1 MPPPLLSLRDAAIGF
16 GGPPLFEG
24 LTLHIAKGDIACL
37 VGRNGCGKSTLMKL
51 IAGEL
56 ELDAGERYAEP
67 GLTIAHLAQEPA
79 MKAGTSVFDW
89 VSADIAMGR
98 PQATHPRHAV
108 DAALS
113 LFELEGGR
121 DIASLSGGEQ
131 RRAALAQVFVEPP
144 DLLLL
149 DEPTNH
155 LDIATIRWLEGAVER
170 FRGAALVVSHDRTF
184 LANVTNSILWL
195 ERGRLRQT
203 GQGFGAFDDWCEQVL
218 DEEAREA
225 QRLNSRL
232 RDEARWLLRGVTAR
246 RRRNQG
252 RLRKLEE
259 LRAARAALLADTG
272 RIRARIDDGEV
283 RSKLVVEARDIAKR
297 FGADNTS
304 GTDGEKGEAEAAR
317 TIVGRTI
324 VEGFTTRIL
333 RGDRIGI
340 IGPNGAGK
348 TTLLKM
354 LIGEL
359 KPDSGHVRVGKA
371 LTLAY
376 FDQERSLLDP
386 KATLKSTLCESGG
399 DLVRVGRSM
408 RHVRGYLKDWLFD
421 PREAEARVATLSGGQ
436 GNRLMLAKVLATP
449 SDLLILDEPTND
461 LDMDTLDLLQGLL
474 ADYAGTLILVSHDRD
489 FLDKTVSSTIVLE
502 GDGRVKEYA
511 GGYADYLVQRRDRP
525 APATRRPA
533 AAAKRAG
540 SKAPRE
546 AAANPEPVT
555 RLSYKDRRALN
566 LLPEKIAALEAEIA
580 ALEAELSDRGLYGA
594 DPGRFAQAAARLEAA
609 RADLSAAED
618 RWLALEAQREEIEA
632 GRRAVEP
639 NGPAGAPAA

>member
-1 MPPPLLSLRDAAIGF
+1 MAPPLLSLRDAAIGF
-16 GGPPLFEG
+16 GGAPLFEE

-37 VGRNGCGKSTLMKL
+37 VGRNGCGKTTLMKL

-67 GLTIAHLAQEPA
+67 GLTIAYLAQEPA

-98 PQATHPRHAV
+98 PQATHPHHAV

-113 LFELEGGR
+113 LFELDGGR
-121 DIASLSGGEQ
+121 DIASLSGGER
-131 RRAALAQVFVEPP
+131 RRAALAQVFADPP

-155 LDIATIRWLEGAVER
+155 LDIATIRWLEGAVQR

-203 GQGFGAFDDWCEQVL
+203 GQGFGAFDGWCERVL

-225 QRLNSRL
+225 QRLDSRL

-259 LRAARAALLADTG
+259 MRAARAALLADTG
-272 RIRARIDDGEV
+272 RIRAKIDDGEV
-283 RSKLVVEARDIAKR
+283 RSRLVIEARDIAKR
-297 FGADNTS
+297 FG
-304 GTDGEKGEAEAAR
+304 TDGTGGKSGENDGTAAA
-317 TIVGRTI
+317 RTI

-371 LTLAY
+371 LSLAY

-399 DLVRVGRSM
+399 DLVRVGGSM

-525 APATRRPA
+525 AAARRTADPPRKSVGKAAREPAGKSGPA
-533 AAAKRAG
+533 
-540 SKAPRE
+540 
-546 AAANPEPVT
+546 T
-555 RLSYKDRRALN
+555 RLSYRDRRALD
-566 LLPEKIAALEAEIA
+566 LLPDEMATLEAEVA
-580 ALEAELSDRGLYGA
+580 ALEAELSDRGLYAA
-594 DPGRFAQAAARLEAA
+594 DPARFTQAAARLEAA
-609 RADLSAAED
+609 RAELSAAED
-618 RWLALEAQREEIEA
+618 RWLALETLREEIESA
-632 GRRAVEP
+632 GRPAGPE
-639 NGPAGAPAA
+639 GPAGATAA

>member
-1 MPPPLLSLRDAAIGF
+1 MAPPPLLSLRDAAIGF
-16 GGPPLFEG
+16 GGPPLFAG

-67 GLTIAHLAQEPA
+67 GLTVAYLAQEPV

-89 VSADIAMGR
+89 VSADIALGR

-113 LFELEGGR
+113 LFELDGAR
-121 DIASLSGGEQ
+121 DVAGLSGGEQ
-131 RRAALAQVFVEPP
+131 RRAALAQVFVDPP

-155 LDIATIRWLEGAVER
+155 LDIATIQWLEGAVQS

-195 ERGRLRQT
+195 EKGRLRQT
-203 GQGFGAFDDWCEQVL
+203 GQGFGAFDDWCERVL

-225 QRLNSRL
+225 KRLDSRL

-259 LRAARAALLADTG
+259 MRAARAALLANTG

-283 RSKLVVEARDIAKR
+283 RSKLVIEARDIAKR
-297 FGADNTS
+297 FGPDGAESDGADS
-304 GTDGEKGEAEAAR
+304 GGADS
-317 TIVGRTI
+317 RTI
-324 VEGFTTRIL
+324 VEGFSTRIL

-376 FDQERSLLDP
+376 FDQQRSLLDP

-399 DLVRVGRSM
+399 DLVRVGGSM
-408 RHVRGYLKDWLFD
+408 RHVRGYLKDWLFN

-474 ADYAGTLILVSHDRD
+474 ADYAGTLIVVSHDRD

-511 GGYADYLVQRRDRP
+511 GGYADYLIQRPDRP
-525 APATRRPA
+525 SRAAARPA
-533 AAAKRAG
+533 APSGKGTTKTVPESRAR
-540 SKAPRE
+540 ART
-546 AAANPEPVT
+546 AT
-555 RLSYKDRRALN
+555 RLSYKDRRALD
-566 LLPEKIAALEAEIA
+566 LLPDEMAALEREIA
-580 ALEAELSDRGLYGA
+580 VLEAELSDSGLYGV
-594 DPGRFAQAAARLEAA
+594 DPARFARAAERLEAA
-609 RADLSAAED
+609 RAELSATED
-618 RWLALEAQREEIEA
+618 RWLILETRREEAEAAQRNRGGA
-632 GRRAVEP
+632 
-639 NGPAGAPAA
+639 AGATAA

>member
-1 MPPPLLSLRDAAIGF
+1 MAPPPLLSLRDAAIGF
-16 GGPPLFEG
+16 GGPPLFAG
-24 LTLHIAKGDIACL
+24 LTLHIARGDIACL
-37 VGRNGCGKSTLMKL
+37 IGRNGCGKSTLMKL

-67 GLTIAHLAQEPA
+67 GLTVAYLAQEPA

-89 VSADIAMGR
+89 VSADIALGR

-108 DAALS
+108 EAALS
-113 LFELEGGR
+113 LFELDGKR
-121 DIASLSGGEQ
+121 DVASLSGGEQ
-131 RRAALAQVFVEPP
+131 RRAALAQVFVDPP
-144 DLLLL
+144 GLLLL

-155 LDIATIRWLEGAVER
+155 LDIATIQWLEGAVQS

-195 ERGRLRQT
+195 EKGRLRRT
-203 GQGFGAFDDWCEQVL
+203 GQGFGAFDDWCERVL
-218 DEEAREA
+218 EEEAREA
-225 QRLNSRL
+225 HRLDSRL

-259 LRAARAALLADTG
+259 MRAARAALLADTG
-272 RIRARIDDGEV
+272 RIRAKIEDGEV

-297 FGADNTS
+297 FGANGADS
-304 GTDGEKGEAEAAR
+304 DGADSDGADSDGANA
-317 TIVGRTI
+317 RTI

-376 FDQERSLLDP
+376 FDQQRSLLDP

-399 DLVRVGRSM
+399 DLVRVGGSM

-474 ADYAGTLILVSHDRD
+474 ADYAGTLIVVSHDRD

-511 GGYADYLVQRRDRP
+511 GGYADYLIQRRDGPAGAAVRTARKGNNRAAP
-525 APATRRPA
+525 EAPAKTR
-533 AAAKRAG
+533 
-540 SKAPRE
+540 
-546 AAANPEPVT
+546 PVT
-555 RLSYKDRRALN
+555 RLSYKDRRALD
-566 LLPEKIAALEAEIA
+566 LLPDEMAVLEREIA

-594 DPGRFAQAAARLEAA
+594 DPARFARAAARLEAA
-609 RADLSAAED
+609 KAELSAAED
-618 RWLALEAQREEIEA
+618 RWLILETRRKEAEAAQRNRGGA
-632 GRRAVEP
+632 
-639 NGPAGAPAA
+639 AGATAA

>member
-1 MPPPLLSLRDAAIGF
+1 MAPPPLLSLRDAAIGF
-16 GGPPLFEG
+16 GGPPLFAG
-24 LTLHIAKGDIACL
+24 LTLHIARGDIACL
-37 VGRNGCGKSTLMKL
+37 IGRNGCGKSTLMKL

-67 GLTIAHLAQEPA
+67 GLTVAYLAQEPV
-79 MKAGTSVFDW
+79 MKAGRSVFDW
-89 VSADIAMGR
+89 VSADIASGR

-108 DAALS
+108 EAALS
-113 LFELEGGR
+113 LFELDGR
-121 DIASLSGGEQ
+121 RDVASLSGGEQ
-131 RRAALAQVFVEPP
+131 RRAALAQVFADPP

-155 LDIATIRWLEGAVER
+155 LDIATIQWLEGAMR
-170 FRGAALVVSHDRTF
+170 SFRGAALVVSHDRTF

-195 ERGRLRQT
+195 EKGRLRRT
-203 GQGFGAFDDWCEQVL
+203 GQGFGAFDDWCERVL
-218 DEEAREA
+218 EEESKEA
-225 QRLNSRL
+225 QRLDSRL

-259 LRAARAALLADTG
+259 MRAARAALLADTG
-272 RIRARIDDGEV
+272 RIRAKIDDGEV

-297 FGADNTS
+297 FGPAGSDIGDAD
-304 GTDGEKGEAEAAR
+304 A
-317 TIVGRTI
+317 RTI

-376 FDQERSLLDP
+376 FDQQRSLLDP

-399 DLVRVGRSM
+399 DLVRVGGSM

-474 ADYAGTLILVSHDRD
+474 ADYAGTLIVVSHDRD

-511 GGYADYLVQRRDRP
+511 GGYADYLIQRRDG
-525 APATRRPA
+525 PA
-533 AAAKRAG
+533 AARRPNGPAKKSG
-540 SKAPRE
+540 GKAARE
-546 AAANPEPVT
+546 SAAKSGPES
-555 RLSYKDRRALN
+555 RLSYRDRRALD
-566 LLPEKIAALEAEIA
+566 LLPDEIATLEAEIA
-580 ALEAELSDRGLYGA
+580 ALERELSDRGLYGA
-594 DPGRFAQAAARLEAA
+594 DPDRFAQAAGRLKAA
-609 RADLSAAED
+609 RAELSTAEE
-618 RWLALEAQREEIEA
+618 RWLALETRREEIEA
-632 GRRAVEP
+632 ARQMGKP
-639 NGPAGAPAA
+639 KGPAGATAA

>member
-1 MPPPLLSLRDAAIGF
+1 MAPPPLLSLRDAAIGF
-16 GGPPLFEG
+16 GGRPLFEG
-24 LTLHIAKGDIACL
+24 LTLHVAKGDIACL
-37 VGRNGCGKSTLMKL
+37 VGRNGCGKTTLMKL

-67 GLTIAHLAQEPA
+67 GLTVAYLAQEPA
-79 MKAGTSVFDW
+79 MTAGTRVFDW

-98 PQATHPRHAV
+98 PQAMHPRHAV
-108 DAALS
+108 EAALS
-113 LFELEGGR
+113 LFELDGER
-121 DIASLSGGEQ
+121 DISSLSGGER
-131 RRAALAQVFVEPP
+131 RRAALAQVFADPP

-155 LDIATIRWLEGAVER
+155 LDIATIQWLEGAVR
-170 FRGAALVVSHDRTF
+170 KFRGAALVVSHDRTF

-225 QRLNSRL
+225 QRLDSRL

-259 LRAARAALLADTG
+259 MRAARAALLADTG
-272 RIRARIDDGEV
+272 RIRAKIDDGEV
-283 RSKLVVEARDIAKR
+283 RSKLVIEARDIAKR
-297 FGADNTS
+297 FD
-304 GTDGEKGEAEAAR
+304 TDGTGGKSGENGGTAAAR
-317 TIVGRTI
+317 TV

-376 FDQERSLLDP
+376 FDQERRLLDP

-399 DLVRVGRSM
+399 DLVRVGGSM

-461 LDMDTLDLLQGLL
+461 LDMDTLDLLQSLL

-502 GDGRVKEYA
+502 GGGRVKEYA
-511 GGYADYLVQRRDRP
+511 GGYADYLAQRGDGP
-525 APATRRPA
+525 AV
-533 AAAKRAG
+533 
-540 SKAPRE
+540 APRLADPPRKSVGK
-546 AAANPEPVT
+546 AAREPAGKSGPAT
-555 RLSYKDRRALN
+555 RLSYRDRRALD
-566 LLPEKIAALEAEIA
+566 LLPDEMAALEAEIA
-580 ALEAELSDRGLYGA
+580 ALEAELSDRGLYAA
-594 DPGRFAQAAARLEAA
+594 DPARFTRTAARLEAA
-609 RADLSAAED
+609 RAELSAAED
-618 RWLALEAQREEIEA
+618 RWLALEALREEIESARRPA
-632 GRRAVEP
+632 GP
-639 NGPAGAPAA
+639 NGSAGATAA

>member
-1 MPPPLLSLRDAAIGF
+1 MAPPPLLSLRDAAIGF
-16 GGPPLFEG
+16 GGPPLFAG

-67 GLTIAHLAQEPA
+67 GLTVAYLAQEPA
-79 MKAGTSVFDW
+79 MTAGTRVFDW
-89 VSADIAMGR
+89 VSADIALGR
-98 PQATHPRHAV
+98 PQETHPRHAV
-108 DAALS
+108 EAALS
-113 LFELEGGR
+113 LFELDGGR
-121 DIASLSGGEQ
+121 DVAGLSGGEQ
-131 RRAALAQVFVEPP
+131 RRAALAQVFVDPP

-155 LDIATIRWLEGAVER
+155 LDIATIQWLEAAVR
-170 FRGAALVVSHDRTF
+170 KFRGAALVVSHDRTF

-195 ERGRLRQT
+195 ERGRLRRT

-225 QRLNSRL
+225 QRLDSRL

-259 LRAARAALLADTG
+259 MRAARAALLADTG

-283 RSKLVVEARDIAKR
+283 RSKLVIEARDIAKR
-297 FGADNTS
+297 FGPEGADS
-304 GTDGEKGEAEAAR
+304 GGTDTR
-317 TIVGRTI
+317 TV
-324 VEGFTTRIL
+324 VEGFSTRIL

-371 LTLAY
+371 LSLAY
-376 FDQERSLLDP
+376 FDQERRLLDP

-399 DLVRVGRSM
+399 DLVRVGGSM

-511 GGYADYLVQRRDRP
+511 GGYADYLVQRPDRP
-525 APATRRPA
+525 SGAAVPPAAPPGKGGTKTAPEAPAKSRPA
-533 AAAKRAG
+533 
-540 SKAPRE
+540 
-546 AAANPEPVT
+546 T
-555 RLSYKDRRALN
+555 RLSYKDRRALD
-566 LLPEKIAALEAEIA
+566 LLPDEIAALEAEIA
-580 ALEAELSDRGLYGA
+580 ALEAELSDRGLYAA

-609 RADLSAAED
+609 RTDLSAAED
-618 RWLALEAQREEIEA
+618 RWLILETRREEAEAAQRNRGGA
-632 GRRAVEP
+632 
-639 NGPAGAPAA
+639 AGATAA

>member
-1 MPPPLLSLRDAAIGF
+1 MAPPPLLSLRDAAIGF

-51 IAGEL
+51 IVGEL
-56 ELDAGERYAEP
+56 EPDAGERYAEP
-67 GLTIAHLAQEPA
+67 GLTVAYLAQEPA
-79 MKAGTSVFDW
+79 MQAGASVYDW
-89 VSADIAMGR
+89 VAADIAHGR
-98 PQATHPRHAV
+98 PQEVHPRHIV

-113 LFELEGGR
+113 LFGLDGR
-121 DIASLSGGEQ
+121 RDVASLSGGEQ
-131 RRAALAQVFVEPP
+131 RRAALAQAFADPP

-155 LDIATIRWLEGAVER
+155 LDIATIRWLEGAVR
-170 FRGAALVVSHDRTF
+170 KYRGAALVVSHDRTF

-203 GQGFGAFDDWCEQVL
+203 AQGFAAFDDWCEQVL

-225 QRLNSRL
+225 KRLDSRL

-252 RLRKLEE
+252 RLRKLEQM
-259 LRAARAALLADTG
+259 RAARAALLQDTG
-272 RIRARIDDGEV
+272 RIRAKIDDGEV
-283 RSKLVVEARDIAKR
+283 RSKLVVEARDIAKS
-297 FGADNTS
+297 FAPAGGDDSADT
-304 GTDGEKGEAEAAR
+304 
-317 TIVGRTI
+317 RTI
-324 VEGFTTRIL
+324 VEGFSTRIL

-354 LIGEL
+354 LIGEIE
-359 KPDSGHVRVGKA
+359 PDSGHVRVGKA
-371 LTLAY
+371 LSLAY

-399 DLVRVGRSM
+399 DLVRVGDSV

-502 GDGRVKEYA
+502 GDGTVREYA
-511 GGYADYLVQRRDRP
+511 GGYADYLVQRRDTPARKSGP
-525 APATRRPA
+525 AASAPKKAGAATAAGAPA
-533 AAAKRAG
+533 K
-540 SKAPRE
+540 PRT
-546 AAANPEPVT
+546 AT
-555 RLSYKDRRALN
+555 RLSYKDRRALD
-566 LLPEKIAALEAEIA
+566 LLPGQIAALEAEIA
-580 ALEAELSDRGLYGA
+580 ALETELSDSGLYSA
-594 DPGRFAQAAARLEAA
+594 DPDRFARAAARLDAA
-609 RADLSAAED
+609 RTELSAAEE
-618 RWLALEAQREEIEA
+618 RWLTLEARREEIEA
-632 GRRAVEP
+632 ARRAAE
-639 NGPAGAPAA
+639 ATAA

>member
-1 MPPPLLSLRDAAIGF
+1 MAPPPLLSLRDAAIGF

-24 LTLHIAKGDIACL
+24 LTLHLQQGDIGCL
-37 VGRNGCGKSTLMKL
+37 VGRNGCGKSTLLKL
-51 IAGEL
+51 ISGEL
-56 ELDAGERYAEP
+56 EPDAGERYEQP
-67 GLTIAHLAQEPA
+67 GLSIGHLSQDPA
-79 MKAGTSVFDW
+79 MKPGTTVFDW
-89 VSADIAMGR
+89 VSLEIAQGR
-98 PQATHPRHAV
+98 PAGKRPPYAV

-113 LFELEGGR
+113 LLDLDGQR

-131 RRAALAQVFVEPP
+131 RRAALAQVFVDPP

-155 LDIATIRWLEGAVER
+155 LDIATIQWLEKTVRR
-170 FRGAALVVSHDRTF
+170 FKGAALIVSHDRTF
-184 LANVTNSILWL
+184 LANVTNSIQWL

-218 DEEAREA
+218 NEEAREA
-225 QRLNSRL
+225 QRLDSRL

-259 LRAARAALLADTG
+259 MRAARAALLNDTG
-272 RIRARIDDGEV
+272 RIRAKIDDGEV
-283 RSKLVVEARDIAKR
+283 RSKLVIEAKEITKS
-297 FGADNTS
+297 FGAG
-304 GTDGEKGEAEAAR
+304 GTGCGERDGRDKRDGGGGASL
-317 TIVGRTI
+317 TV
-324 VEGFTTRIL
+324 VEGFSTRIL

-348 TTLLKM
+348 TTLLQM
-354 LIGEL
+354 LIGEM
-359 KPDSGHVRVGKA
+359 KPDSGHVRVGKS

-376 FDQERSLLDP
+376 FDQQRSLLNP

-399 DLVRVGRSM
+399 DLVRVGNAT

-436 GNRLMLAKVLATP
+436 GNRLMLAKILATP

-474 ADYAGTLILVSHDRD
+474 ADYAGTLIVVSHDRD

-502 GDGRVKEYA
+502 GDGRAKEYA
-511 GGYADYLVQRRDRP
+511 GGYADYLAQRRDGPAR
-525 APATRRPA
+525 APAQRAGAAKKAGGRVAVEPPPKPQPA
-533 AAAKRAG
+533 A
-540 SKAPRE
+540 
-546 AAANPEPVT
+546 
-555 RLSYKDRRALN
+555 RLSYKDQRMLD
-566 LLPEKIAALEAEIA
+566 LLPDAMAALEMEIA
-580 ALEAELSDRGLYGA
+580 ALESELSDSGLYGA
-594 DPGRFAQAAARLEAA
+594 DPDRFVRAAARLEAA
-609 RADLSAAED
+609 RAELSAAEE
-618 RWLALEAQREEIEA
+618 RWLALEARRDEIEA
-632 GRRAVEP
+632 ARRATE
-639 NGPAGAPAA
+639 ATAA

>member
-1 MPPPLLSLRDAAIGF
+1 MAPPLLSLRDAAIGF

-37 VGRNGCGKSTLMKL
+37 VGRNGCGKTTLMKL

-56 ELDAGERYAEP
+56 EADAGERYAEP
-67 GLTIAHLAQEPA
+67 GLTIACLAQEPA
-79 MKAGTSVFDW
+79 MKAGTRVFDW
-89 VSADIAMGR
+89 VSADIAFGR
-98 PQATHPRHAV
+98 PQETHPPHAV
-108 DAALS
+108 EAALS
-113 LFELEGGR
+113 LFELDGAR
-121 DIASLSGGEQ
+121 DLASLSGGEQ
-131 RRAALAQVFVEPP
+131 RRAALAQVFVDPP

-155 LDIATIRWLEGAVER
+155 LDIATIQWLEGAVKR
-170 FRGAALVVSHDRTF
+170 FRGAALIVSHDRAF

-203 GQGFGAFDDWCEQVL
+203 GQGFGAFDGWCEQVL
-218 DEEAREA
+218 DEETREA
-225 QRLNSRL
+225 QRLDSRL

-259 LRAARAALLADTG
+259 MRAARAALLADTG
-272 RIRARIDDGEV
+272 RIRAKIDDGEV

-297 FGADNTS
+297 FGPDRTDFD
-304 GTDGEKGEAEAAR
+304 GTDFDGTDTEGADTR
-317 TIVGRTI
+317 TV
-324 VEGFTTRIL
+324 VEGFSTRIL

-359 KPDSGHVRVGKA
+359 KPDRGHVRVGKA
-371 LTLAY
+371 LTVAY
-376 FDQERSLLDP
+376 FDQQRSLLDP

-399 DLVRVGRSM
+399 DMVRVGGSM

-436 GNRLMLAKVLATP
+436 GNRLMLAKTLATP
-449 SDLLILDEPTND
+449 CDLLILDEPTND

-474 ADYAGTLILVSHDRD
+474 SDYAGTLILVSHDRD

-502 GDGRVKEYA
+502 GDGRAKEYA
-511 GGYADYLVQRRDRP
+511 GGYADYLAQRPNRAAVAGRP
-525 APATRRPA
+525 ADAPKRSTGKAVREPTGKSGPATRM
-533 AAAKRAG
+533 
-540 SKAPRE
+540 
-546 AAANPEPVT
+546 
-555 RLSYKDRRALN
+555 SYRDRRALD
-566 LLPEKIAALEAEIA
+566 LLPDEMAALEAEIA
-580 ALEAELSDRGLYGA
+580 ALEAELSDRGLYSA
-594 DPGRFAQAAARLEAA
+594 DPDRFAQAAARLEAA
-609 RADLSAAED
+609 RTELSAAEE
-618 RWLALEAQREEIEA
+618 RWLTLEARREDIEA
-632 GRRAVEP
+632 ARRAAE
-639 NGPAGAPAA
+639 ATAA

>member
-1 MPPPLLSLRDAAIGF
+1 MAPPPLLSLRDAAIGF

-51 IAGEL
+51 IVGEL
-56 ELDAGERYAEP
+56 EPDAGGRYAEP
-67 GLTIAHLAQEPA
+67 GLTVAYLAQEPA
-79 MKAGTSVFDW
+79 MQVGASVYDW
-89 VSADIAMGR
+89 VAVDIAHGR
-98 PQATHPRHAV
+98 PQEVHPRHIV

-113 LFELEGGR
+113 LFGLDGR
-121 DIASLSGGEQ
+121 RDVASLSGGER
-131 RRAALAQVFVEPP
+131 RRAALAQAFADPP

-155 LDIATIRWLEGAVER
+155 LDIATIRWLEGAVR
-170 FRGAALVVSHDRTF
+170 KYRGAALVVSHDRTF

-203 GQGFGAFDDWCEQVL
+203 AQGFAAFDDWCEQVL

-225 QRLNSRL
+225 KRLDSRL

-252 RLRKLEE
+252 RLRKLEQM
-259 LRAARAALLADTG
+259 RAARAALLQDTG
-272 RIRARIDDGEV
+272 RIRAKIDDGEV
-283 RSKLVVEARDIAKR
+283 RSKLVVEARDIAKS
-297 FGADNTS
+297 FAPAGGDDSADT
-304 GTDGEKGEAEAAR
+304 
-317 TIVGRTI
+317 RTI
-324 VEGFTTRIL
+324 VEGFSTRIL

-354 LIGEL
+354 LIGEIE
-359 KPDSGHVRVGKA
+359 PDSGHVRVGKA
-371 LTLAY
+371 LSLAY

-399 DLVRVGRSM
+399 DLVRVGDSV

-502 GDGRVKEYA
+502 GDGTVREYA
-511 GGYADYLVQRRDRP
+511 GGYADYLVQRRD
-525 APATRRPA
+525 APARKSGPA
-533 AAAKRAG
+533 ASAPKKTGAATAAD
-540 SKAPRE
+540 APAKPRT
-546 AAANPEPVT
+546 AT
-555 RLSYKDRRALN
+555 RLSYKNRRALD
-566 LLPEKIAALEAEIA
+566 LLPGQMAALEAEIA
-580 ALEAELSDRGLYGA
+580 ALEAELSDSGLYSA
-594 DPGRFAQAAARLEAA
+594 DPDRFARAAARLEAA
-609 RADLSAAED
+609 RTELSAAEE
-618 RWLALEAQREEIEA
+618 RWLTLEARREEIEA
-632 GRRAVEP
+632 ARRAAE
-639 NGPAGAPAA
+639 ATAA

>member
-1 MPPPLLSLRDAAIGF
+1 MAPPPLLSLRDAAIGF

-24 LTLHIAKGDIACL
+24 LTLHVQKGDIACL
-37 VGRNGCGKSTLMKL
+37 VGRNGCGKSTLLKL
-51 IAGEL
+51 ISGEL
-56 ELDAGERYAEP
+56 EPDAGERYEQP
-67 GLTIAHLAQEPA
+67 GLSIGHLSQEPA
-79 MKAGTSVFDW
+79 MKPGTTVFDW
-89 VSADIAMGR
+89 VSLEIAQGR
-98 PQATHPRHAV
+98 PAGKHPPYAV

-113 LFELEGGR
+113 LLDLDGQR

-131 RRAALAQVFVEPP
+131 RRAALAQVFVDPP

-155 LDIATIRWLEGAVER
+155 LDIATIQWLEKTVRR
-170 FRGAALVVSHDRTF
+170 FKGAALIVSHDRTF
-184 LANVTNSILWL
+184 LANATNSIQWL

-218 DEEAREA
+218 NEEARET
-225 QRLNSRL
+225 QRLDSRL

-259 LRAARAALLADTG
+259 MRAARAALLNDTG

-283 RSKLVVEARDIAKR
+283 RSKLVIEAKEIAKS
-297 FGADNTS
+297 FGAS
-304 GTDGEKGEAEAAR
+304 GTGCGERDGRDKRDDGGGAPL
-317 TIVGRTI
+317 TV
-324 VEGFTTRIL
+324 VEDFSTRIL

-348 TTLLKM
+348 TTLLQM
-354 LIGEL
+354 LIGEM

-376 FDQERSLLDP
+376 FDQQRSLLNP

-399 DLVRVGRSM
+399 DLVRVGNAV

-436 GNRLMLAKVLATP
+436 GNRLMLAKILATP

-489 FLDKTVSSTIVLE
+489 FLDKTVTSTIVLE
-502 GDGRVKEYA
+502 GDGRAKEYA
-511 GGYADYLVQRRDRP
+511 GGYADYLAQRRDGPAR
-525 APATRRPA
+525 APARRAGAAKKAGGRVAVVPPSKPQPA
-533 AAAKRAG
+533 A
-540 SKAPRE
+540 
-546 AAANPEPVT
+546 
-555 RLSYKDRRALN
+555 RLSYKDQRMLD
-566 LLPEKIAALEAEIA
+566 LLPGAMAALETEIA
-580 ALEAELSDRGLYGA
+580 ALESELSDSGLYGA
-594 DPGRFAQAAARLEAA
+594 DPDRFARAAARLKAA
-609 RADLSAAED
+609 RAELSAAEE
-618 RWLALEAQREEIEA
+618 RWLALEARREEIEA
-632 GRRAVEP
+632 AR
-639 NGPAGAPAA
+639 GATEATAA

>member
-1 MPPPLLSLRDAAIGF
+1 MAPPPLLSLRDAAIGF

-24 LTLHIAKGDIACL
+24 LTLHIARGDIACL
-37 VGRNGCGKSTLMKL
+37 VGRNGCGKSTLLKS

-56 ELDAGERYAEP
+56 DLDAGERYAEP
-67 GLTIAHLAQEPA
+67 GLTVAYLAQEPA
-79 MKAGTSVFDW
+79 MTAGASVFDW
-89 VSADIAMGR
+89 VSADIASGR

-108 DAALS
+108 EAALS
-113 LFELEGGR
+113 LFELDGKR
-121 DIASLSGGEQ
+121 DVAGLSGGEQ
-131 RRAALAQVFVEPP
+131 RRAALAQVFVDPP

-155 LDIATIRWLEGAVER
+155 LDIATIQWLEGAVRR
-170 FRGAALVVSHDRTF
+170 FRGAALAVSHDRTF

-195 ERGRLRQT
+195 EKGRLRRT
-203 GQGFGAFDDWCEQVL
+203 GQGFGAFDGWCERVL
-218 DEEAREA
+218 EEEAREA
-225 QRLNSRL
+225 HRLDSRL

-259 LRAARAALLADTG
+259 MRAARAALLADTG
-272 RIRARIDDGEV
+272 RIRAKIDDGEV

-297 FGADNTS
+297 FGPSGADGADSDGTNT
-304 GTDGEKGEAEAAR
+304 R
-317 TIVGRTI
+317 TV

-359 KPDSGHVRVGKA
+359 KPDSGHVRIGKA

-376 FDQERSLLDP
+376 FDQQRSLLDP

-474 ADYAGTLILVSHDRD
+474 ADYAGTLIVVSHDRD

-502 GDGRVKEYA
+502 GGGRVKEYA
-511 GGYADYLVQRRDRP
+511 GGYADYLIQRPDGPAGAAVRP
-525 APATRRPA
+525 ARKGGDRAATEAPPRARPA
-533 AAAKRAG
+533 
-540 SKAPRE
+540 
-546 AAANPEPVT
+546 T
-555 RLSYKDRRALN
+555 RLSYKDRRALD
-566 LLPEKIAALEAEIA
+566 LLPDRMAALEREIA

-594 DPGRFAQAAARLEAA
+594 DPARFARAAARLEAA
-609 RADLSAAED
+609 RAELSAAED
-618 RWLALEAQREEIEA
+618 RWLILETRREEAEA
-632 GRRAVEP
+632 AQGKAQENRGGA
-639 NGPAGAPAA
+639 AGATAA

>member
-1 MPPPLLSLRDAAIGF
+1 M
-16 GGPPLFEG
+16 
-24 LTLHIAKGDIACL
+24 
-37 VGRNGCGKSTLMKL
+37 
-51 IAGEL
+51 
-56 ELDAGERYAEP
+56 
-67 GLTIAHLAQEPA
+67 
-79 MKAGTSVFDW
+79 
-89 VSADIAMGR
+89 
-98 PQATHPRHAV
+98 
-108 DAALS
+108 
-113 LFELEGGR
+113 
-121 DIASLSGGEQ
+121 
-131 RRAALAQVFVEPP
+131 
-144 DLLLL
+144 
-149 DEPTNH
+149 
-155 LDIATIRWLEGAVER
+155 
-170 FRGAALVVSHDRTF
+170 
-184 LANVTNSILWL
+184 
-195 ERGRLRQT
+195 
-203 GQGFGAFDDWCEQVL
+203 CEQVL

-225 QRLNSRL
+225 QRLDSRL

-259 LRAARAALLADTG
+259 MRAARAALLADTG
-272 RIRARIDDGEV
+272 RIRAKIDDGEV

-297 FGADNTS
+297 FGPEGADS
-304 GTDGEKGEAEAAR
+304 GGAE
-317 TIVGRTI
+317 TRTI
-324 VEGFTTRIL
+324 VEGFSTRIL

-386 KATLKSTLCESGG
+386 KATLKSTLCDSGG
-399 DLVRVGRSM
+399 DLVRVGGSM

-511 GGYADYLVQRRDRP
+511 GGYADYLSQRSDGPAVADRP
-525 APATRRPA
+525 ADSPKKSIGKAARRPA
-533 AAAKRAG
+533 GNSGPA
-540 SKAPRE
+540 
-546 AAANPEPVT
+546 T
-555 RLSYKDRRALN
+555 RLSYRDRRALD
-566 LLPEKIAALEAEIA
+566 LLPDEIAALEAEIA
-580 ALEAELSDRGLYGA
+580 ALETELSDRGLYGV
-594 DPGRFAQAAARLEAA
+594 DPARFTQAAARLEAA
-609 RADLSAAED
+609 RAELSAAED
-618 RWLALEAQREEIEA
+618 RWLILEAQREEIEA
-632 GRRAVEP
+632 RQKKRDGA
-639 NGPAGAPAA
+639 AGATAA

>member
-1 MPPPLLSLRDAAIGF
+1 MAPPPLLSLRDAAIGF
-16 GGPPLFEG
+16 GGPPLFAG

-67 GLTIAHLAQEPA
+67 GLTVAYLAQEPA
-79 MKAGTSVFDW
+79 MKAGTRVFDW
-89 VSADIAMGR
+89 VSADIALGR

-108 DAALS
+108 EAALS
-113 LFELEGGR
+113 LFELDGGR
-121 DIASLSGGEQ
+121 DVASLSGGEQ
-131 RRAALAQVFVEPP
+131 RRAALAQVFVDPP

-155 LDIATIRWLEGAVER
+155 LDIATIRWLEGAMQS

-195 ERGRLRQT
+195 ENGRLRQT

-225 QRLNSRL
+225 KRLDSRL

-259 LRAARAALLADTG
+259 MRTARAALLADTG
-272 RIRARIDDGEV
+272 RIRAKIDDGEV
-283 RSKLVVEARDIAKR
+283 RSKLVIEARDIAKR
-297 FGADNTS
+297 FGPGGAGAGGNKAAR
-304 GTDGEKGEAEAAR
+304 GGGAPAR
-317 TIVGRTI
+317 TIV
-324 VEGFTTRIL
+324 ESFTTRIL

-376 FDQERSLLDP
+376 FDQQRSLLDP

-399 DLVRVGRSM
+399 DLVRVGGSM

-436 GNRLMLAKVLATP
+436 GNRLVLAKVLAMP

-474 ADYAGTLILVSHDRD
+474 ADYAGTLIVVSHDRD

-511 GGYADYLVQRRDRP
+511 GGYADYLIQRRDGPAGAAVRTARKGNNRAAP
-525 APATRRPA
+525 EAPAKTR
-533 AAAKRAG
+533 
-540 SKAPRE
+540 
-546 AAANPEPVT
+546 PVT
-555 RLSYKDRRALN
+555 RLSYKDRRALD
-566 LLPEKIAALEAEIA
+566 LLPDEIATLEAEIA
-580 ALEAELSDRGLYGA
+580 ALERELSDRGLYGA
-594 DPGRFAQAAARLEAA
+594 DPDRFAHAAVRLKVA
-609 RADLSAAED
+609 RAELSTAEE
-618 RWLALEAQREEIEA
+618 RWLALETRREEIEA
-632 GRRAVEP
+632 ARQTGNP
-639 NGPAGAPAA
+639 KGPAGATAA

>member
-1 MPPPLLSLRDAAIGF
+1 M
-16 GGPPLFEG
+16 
-24 LTLHIAKGDIACL
+24 
-37 VGRNGCGKSTLMKL
+37 
-51 IAGEL
+51 
-56 ELDAGERYAEP
+56 
-67 GLTIAHLAQEPA
+67 
-79 MKAGTSVFDW
+79 
-89 VSADIAMGR
+89 
-98 PQATHPRHAV
+98 

-113 LFELEGGR
+113 LFELDGAR
-121 DIASLSGGEQ
+121 DIAGLSGGER
-131 RRAALAQVFVEPP
+131 RRAALAQVFVDPP

-155 LDIATIRWLEGAVER
+155 LDIATIQWLEGAVR
-170 FRGAALVVSHDRTF
+170 KFRGAALVVSHDRTF

-195 ERGRLRQT
+195 EKGRLRQT
-203 GQGFGAFDDWCEQVL
+203 GQGFGAFDGWCEQVL
-218 DEEAREA
+218 AEEAREA
-225 QRLNSRL
+225 QRLDSRL

-259 LRAARAALLADTG
+259 MRAARAALLADTG
-272 RIRARIDDGEV
+272 RIRAKIDDGEV
-283 RSKLVVEARDIAKR
+283 RSRLVVEARDIAKR
-297 FGADNTS
+297 FGPEGADS
-304 GTDGEKGEAEAAR
+304 GGADT
-317 TIVGRTI
+317 RTI
-324 VEGFTTRIL
+324 VEGFSTRIL

-386 KATLKSTLCESGG
+386 KATLKSTLCDSGG
-399 DLVRVGRSM
+399 DLVRVGGSM

-511 GGYADYLVQRRDRP
+511 GGYADYLFQRRDGPAVADRP
-525 APATRRPA
+525 ADSPRKSIGKAAREPAGKSGPA
-533 AAAKRAG
+533 
-540 SKAPRE
+540 
-546 AAANPEPVT
+546 T
-555 RLSYKDRRALN
+555 RLSYRDRRALD
-566 LLPEKIAALEAEIA
+566 LLPDEMAALEAEIA
-580 ALEAELSDRGLYGA
+580 ALEAELSDRGLYAA
-594 DPGRFAQAAARLEAA
+594 DPARFAQAAARLEAA
-609 RADLSAAED
+609 RAELSAAED
-618 RWLALEAQREEIEA
+618 RWLTFETLREEIESA
-632 GRRAVEP
+632 SAAEERRRRQERRRRELPVLC
-639 NGPAGAPAA
+639 G

>member
-1 MPPPLLSLRDAAIGF
+1 MAPPPLLSLRDAAIGF
-16 GGPPLFEG
+16 GGPPLFAG

-67 GLTIAHLAQEPA
+67 GLTVAYLAQEPA
-79 MKAGTSVFDW
+79 MTAGTCVFDW
-89 VSADIAMGR
+89 VSADIASGR
-98 PQATHPRHAV
+98 PQATHPHHAV
-108 DAALS
+108 EAALS
-113 LFELEGGR
+113 LFELDGR
-121 DIASLSGGEQ
+121 CDIASLSGGEQ
-131 RRAALAQVFVEPP
+131 RRAALAQVFVVPP

-155 LDIATIRWLEGAVER
+155 LDIATIQWLEGAMQS
-170 FRGAALVVSHDRTF
+170 FRGAALAVSHDRTF

-195 ERGRLRQT
+195 EKGRLRQT

-218 DEEAREA
+218 DKEAREA
-225 QRLNSRL
+225 KRLDSRL
-232 RDEARWLLRGVTAR
+232 KDEARWLLRGVTAR

-259 LRAARAALLADTG
+259 MRAARAALLADTG
-272 RIRARIDDGEV
+272 RIRAKIDDGEV
-283 RSKLVVEARDIAKR
+283 RSKLVIEARDIAKR
-297 FGADNTS
+297 FGADGINS
-304 GTDGEKGEAEAAR
+304 GGADS
-317 TIVGRTI
+317 RTI
-324 VEGFTTRIL
+324 VEGFSTRIL

-359 KPDSGHVRVGKA
+359 TPDSGHVRVGKA

-376 FDQERSLLDP
+376 FDQQRSLLDP
-386 KATLKSTLCESGG
+386 SATLKSTLCESGG
-399 DLVRVGRSM
+399 DLVRVGGST

-474 ADYAGTLILVSHDRD
+474 ADYSGTLIVVSHDRD

-511 GGYADYLVQRRDRP
+511 GGYADYLIQRPNDPAGAAVRP
-525 APATRRPA
+525 ARKGDNRAAPEAPKTPARARPA
-533 AAAKRAG
+533 
-540 SKAPRE
+540 
-546 AAANPEPVT
+546 T
-555 RLSYKDRRALN
+555 RLSYKDRRALD
-566 LLPEKIAALEAEIA
+566 LLPGEMSALEQEIA
-580 ALEAELSDRGLYGA
+580 ALEAELSDRRLYGA
-594 DPGRFAQAAARLEAA
+594 DPTRFAQAAARLEAA
-609 RADLSAAED
+609 RAELSAAED
-618 RWLALEAQREEIEA
+618 RWLILETRREEAEAAQRTQGGA
-632 GRRAVEP
+632 
-639 NGPAGAPAA
+639 AGATAA

>member
-1 MPPPLLSLRDAAIGF
+1 MAPPLLSLRDAAIAF

-24 LTLHIAKGDIACL
+24 LTLHIARGDIACL
-37 VGRNGCGKSTLMKL
+37 VGRNGCGKSTLLKL

-56 ELDAGERYAEP
+56 EPDAGARYAEP
-67 GLTIAHLAQEPA
+67 GLTVAYLAQEPA
-79 MKAGTSVFDW
+79 MPAGTGVFDW
-89 VSADIAMGR
+89 VSADIAHGR
-98 PQATHPRHAV
+98 PQEVHPRHIV
-108 DAALS
+108 EAALS
-113 LFELEGGR
+113 LFELDGR
-121 DIASLSGGEQ
+121 RDVASLSGGEQ
-131 RRAALAQVFVEPP
+131 RRAALAQVFADPP

-155 LDIATIRWLEGAVER
+155 LDIATIQWLEGAVR
-170 FRGAALVVSHDRTF
+170 KFRGAALVVSHDRTF

-195 ERGRLRQT
+195 EKGRLRQT
-203 GQGFGAFDDWCEQVL
+203 AQGFGAFDGWCERVL

-225 QRLNSRL
+225 QRLDSRL

-259 LRAARAALLADTG
+259 MRAARAALLEDTG
-272 RIRARIDDGEV
+272 RIRAKIDDGEV
-283 RSKLVVEARDIAKR
+283 RSRLVVEARDIAKS
-297 FGADNTS
+297 FAPAGANS
-304 GTDGEKGEAEAAR
+304 GSADAR
-317 TIVGRTI
+317 TIVD
-324 VEGFTTRIL
+324 GFSTRIL

-354 LIGEL
+354 LIGEM
-359 KPDSGHVRVGKA
+359 KPDRGHVRVGKA

-386 KATLKSTLCESGG
+386 KATLKSTLCDSGG
-399 DLVRVGRSM
+399 DLVRVGASM

-461 LDMDTLDLLQGLL
+461 LDIDTLDLLQGLL

-489 FLDKTVSSTIVLE
+489 FLDKTVSSTVVLE
-502 GDGRVKEYA
+502 GDGTVREYA
-511 GGYADYLVQRRDRP
+511 GGYADYLVQRGG
-525 APATRRPA
+525 APARKSGPVANAPKKAGVEKA
-533 AAAKRAG
+533 ADSS
-540 SKAPRE
+540 SKPRT
-546 AAANPEPVT
+546 AT

-566 LLPEKIAALEAEIA
+566 LLPDRMAALEAEIA
-580 ALEAELSDRGLYGA
+580 ALEAELSDSGLYGA
-594 DPGRFAQAAARLEAA
+594 DPDRFARAAARLEAA
-609 RADLSAAED
+609 RTELSDAEEH
-618 RWLALEAQREEIEA
+618 WLTLEARREEIEA
-632 GRRAVEP
+632 ARRAAE
-639 NGPAGAPAA
+639 ATAA

>member
-1 MPPPLLSLRDAAIGF
+1 MPPPLFSLRDAAIGF

-24 LTLHIAKGDIACL
+24 LTLHIARGDIACL

-56 ELDAGERYAEP
+56 EPDAGERYAEP
-67 GLTIAHLAQEPA
+67 GLTVAYLAQEPA
-79 MKAGTSVFDW
+79 MPAGISVYDW
-89 VSADIAMGR
+89 VAADIAQGR
-98 PQATHPRHAV
+98 PQEIHPHHIV
-108 DAALS
+108 EAALS
-113 LFELEGGR
+113 LFELDGGR
-121 DIASLSGGEQ
+121 DVASLSGGEQ
-131 RRAALAQVFVEPP
+131 RRAALAQVFADPP

-155 LDIATIRWLEGAVER
+155 LDIATIRWLEGAVR
-170 FRGAALVVSHDRTF
+170 KFRGAALVVSHDRTF

-225 QRLNSRL
+225 QRLDSRL

-259 LRAARAALLADTG
+259 MRAARAALLADTG

-283 RSKLVVEARDIAKR
+283 RSKLVIEARDIAKR
-297 FGADNTS
+297 FGADIGAGRT
-304 GTDGEKGEAEAAR
+304 GENGAGAPA
-317 TIVGRTI
+317 RTI

-359 KPDSGHVRVGKA
+359 KPDSGRVRVGKA

-376 FDQERSLLDP
+376 FDQQRSLLDP

-399 DLVRVGRSM
+399 DMVRVGGSM

-511 GGYADYLVQRRDRP
+511 GGYADYLIQRPD
-525 APATRRPA
+525 APVRKSGR
-533 AAAKRAG
+533 
-540 SKAPRE
+540 
-546 AAANPEPVT
+546 AANPQKKAGAGPAADGPAKPRTVT
-555 RLSYKDRRALN
+555 RLSYKDRRALD
-566 LLPEKIAALEAEIA
+566 LLPDRMAALEAEIA
-580 ALEAELSDRGLYGA
+580 ALEAELSDSGLYSD
-594 DPGRFAQAAARLEAA
+594 DPDRFVRAAARLEAA
-609 RADLSAAED
+609 RAELSAAEE
-618 RWLALEAQREEIEA
+618 RWLTLEARREDIEA
-632 GRRAVEP
+632 ARRAAE
-639 NGPAGAPAA
+639 ATAA

>member
-1 MPPPLLSLRDAAIGF
+1 MPPPLLSLRDATIGF

-24 LTLHIAKGDIACL
+24 LTLHIARGDIACL
-37 VGRNGCGKSTLMKL
+37 VGRNGCGKSTLLKL

-56 ELDAGERYAEP
+56 DPETGERYAEP
-67 GLTIAHLAQEPA
+67 GLTVAYLAQEPA
-79 MKAGTSVFDW
+79 MPAGASVYDW
-89 VSADIAMGR
+89 VSADIAHGR
-98 PQATHPRHAV
+98 PQEVHPRHIV
-108 DAALS
+108 EAALS
-113 LFELEGGR
+113 LFELDGR
-121 DIASLSGGEQ
+121 RDVGSLSGGER
-131 RRAALAQVFVEPP
+131 RRAALAQVFADPP

-155 LDIATIRWLEGAVER
+155 LDIATIRWLEGAVR
-170 FRGAALVVSHDRTF
+170 KFRGAALVVSHDRTF

-203 GQGFGAFDDWCEQVL
+203 AQGFGAFDDWCEQVL

-225 QRLNSRL
+225 QRLDSRL

-259 LRAARAALLADTG
+259 MRAARSALLNDTG
-272 RIRARIDDGEV
+272 RIRAKIDDGEV

-297 FGADNTS
+297 FGPAGS
-304 GTDGEKGEAEAAR
+304 GDAR
-317 TIVGRTI
+317 TLVD
-324 VEGFTTRIL
+324 GFSTRIL

-354 LIGEL
+354 LIGEM

-399 DLVRVGRSM
+399 DMVRVGGSM

-436 GNRLMLAKVLATP
+436 GNRLMLAKILATP

-474 ADYAGTLILVSHDRD
+474 SDYAGTLILVSHDRD

-502 GDGRVKEYA
+502 GDGTVREYA
-511 GGYADYLVQRRDRP
+511 GGYADYLVQRRDAPLRKSGP
-525 APATRRPA
+525 AASAPKKAGTKTAADAPA
-533 AAAKRAG
+533 K
-540 SKAPRE
+540 PRT
-546 AAANPEPVT
+546 VT
-555 RLSYKDRRALN
+555 RLSYKDRRALD
-566 LLPEKIAALEAEIA
+566 LLPDRMAALEAEIA
-580 ALEAELSDRGLYGA
+580 ALEAELSDSGLYGA
-594 DPGRFAQAAARLEAA
+594 DPDRFAQAAARLEAA
-609 RADLSAAED
+609 RQELSAAEE
-618 RWLALEAQREEIEA
+618 RWLTLEARREEIDA
-632 GRRAVEP
+632 ARRAAE
-639 NGPAGAPAA
+639 ATAA

>member
-1 MPPPLLSLRDAAIGF
+1 MAPPPLLSLRDAAIGF
-16 GGPPLFEG
+16 GGPSLFEG

-56 ELDAGERYAEP
+56 ELDTGERYGEP
-67 GLTIAHLAQEPA
+67 GLTIAYLAQEPV
-79 MKAGTSVFDW
+79 MKAGRSVFDW
-89 VSADIAMGR
+89 VSTDIATGR
-98 PQATHPRHAV
+98 PQATHPRHSV
-108 DAALS
+108 EAALS
-113 LFELEGGR
+113 LFELDGGR

-131 RRAALAQVFVEPP
+131 RRAALAQVFVDPP

-155 LDIATIRWLEGAVER
+155 LDIATIQWLEGAMQS

-184 LANVTNSILWL
+184 LAKVTNSILWL
-195 ERGRLRQT
+195 EKGRLRET

-225 QRLNSRL
+225 KRLDSRL
-232 RDEARWLLRGVTAR
+232 KDEARWLLRGVTAR

-259 LRAARAALLADTG
+259 MRAARAALLADTG
-272 RIRARIDDGEV
+272 RIRAKIDDGEV
-283 RSKLVVEARDIAKR
+283 RSKLVIEARDIAKH
-297 FGADNTS
+297 FGPDGAGSGGADT
-304 GTDGEKGEAEAAR
+304 
-317 TIVGRTI
+317 RTI
-324 VEGFTTRIL
+324 VEGFSTRIL

-371 LTLAY
+371 LALAY
-376 FDQERSLLDP
+376 FDQQRSLLDP

-399 DLVRVGRSM
+399 DLVRVGGSM

-474 ADYAGTLILVSHDRD
+474 ADYAGTLIVVSHDRD

-502 GDGRVKEYA
+502 GGGRVKEYA
-511 GGYADYLVQRRDRP
+511 GGYADYLAQRGDGP
-525 APATRRPA
+525 AVARRPA
-533 AAAKRAG
+533 DPPRKSVGKAAREPAG
-540 SKAPRE
+540 KSGPA
-546 AAANPEPVT
+546 T
-555 RLSYKDRRALN
+555 RLSYRDRRALD
-566 LLPEKIAALEAEIA
+566 LLPDEMAALEAEIA
-580 ALEAELSDRGLYGA
+580 ALEAELSDRGLYAA
-594 DPGRFAQAAARLEAA
+594 DPGRFSRAAARLEAA
-609 RADLSAAED
+609 RAELSAAED
-618 RWLALEAQREEIEA
+618 RWLALETLREEIEA
-632 GRRAVEP
+632 ARRPAGP
-639 NGPAGAPAA
+639 NGSAGATAA

>member
-1 MPPPLLSLRDAAIGF
+1 MAPPLLSLRDAAIGF
-16 GGPPLFEG
+16 GGAPLFEG

-67 GLTIAHLAQEPA
+67 GLTVAYLAQEPA
-79 MKAGTSVFDW
+79 MRAGTRVYDW
-89 VSADIAMGR
+89 VAADIAYGR
-98 PQATHPRHAV
+98 PQAEHPRHIV
-108 DAALS
+108 EAALA
-113 LFELEGGR
+113 LFALDGGR
-121 DIASLSGGEQ
+121 DVASLSGGEQ
-131 RRAALAQVFVEPP
+131 RRAALAQVFADPP

-155 LDIATIRWLEGAVER
+155 LDIATIQWLEGAMR
-170 FRGAALVVSHDRTF
+170 KFRGAALVVSHDRTF

-203 GQGFGAFDDWCEQVL
+203 GQGFGAFDGWCERVL
-218 DEEAREA
+218 EEEAKEA
-225 QRLNSRL
+225 QRLDSRL

-252 RLRKLEE
+252 RLRKLEKM
-259 LRAARAALLADTG
+259 RAARAALLADTG
-272 RIRARIDDGEV
+272 RIRAKIDDGEV
-283 RSKLVVEARDIAKR
+283 RSRLVVEARDIAKR
-297 FGADNTS
+297 FGPAGADS
-304 GTDGEKGEAEAAR
+304 GGAEA
-317 TIVGRTI
+317 RTI
-324 VEGFTTRIL
+324 VEGFSTRIL

-359 KPDSGHVRVGKA
+359 KPDSGHIRVGKA

-376 FDQERSLLDP
+376 FDQERRLLDP

-399 DLVRVGRSM
+399 DMVRVGGSM

-461 LDMDTLDLLQGLL
+461 LDMDTLDLLQSLL

-511 GGYADYLVQRRDRP
+511 GGYADYLVQRRDG
-525 APATRRPA
+525 PA
-533 AAAKRAG
+533 AARRTADPPRKSVGKAAREPAG
-540 SKAPRE
+540 KSGPA
-546 AAANPEPVT
+546 T
-555 RLSYKDRRALN
+555 RLSYRDRRALD
-566 LLPEKIAALEAEIA
+566 LLPDEMATLEAEIA
-580 ALEAELSDRGLYGA
+580 ALEAELSDRGLYAA
-594 DPGRFAQAAARLEAA
+594 DPARFSRAAARLEAA
-609 RADLSAAED
+609 RAELSAAED
-618 RWLALEAQREEIEA
+618 RWLALETLREEIESARRPA
-632 GRRAVEP
+632 GP
-639 NGPAGAPAA
+639 NGSAGATAA

>member
-1 MPPPLLSLRDAAIGF
+1 MAPPPLLSLRDAAIGF
-16 GGPPLFEG
+16 GGPPLFAG
-24 LTLHIAKGDIACL
+24 LTLHIARGDIACL

-67 GLTIAHLAQEPA
+67 GLTVAYLAQEPV

-89 VSADIAMGR
+89 VSADIASGR

-108 DAALS
+108 EAALS
-113 LFELEGGR
+113 LFGLDGKR
-121 DIASLSGGEQ
+121 DIAGLSGGEQ
-131 RRAALAQVFVEPP
+131 RRAALAQVFVDPP

-155 LDIATIRWLEGAVER
+155 LDIATIQWLEGAMQS

-195 ERGRLRQT
+195 ERGRLRRT
-203 GQGFGAFDDWCEQVL
+203 GQGFGAFDDWCERVL

-225 QRLNSRL
+225 KRLDSRL

-259 LRAARAALLADTG
+259 MRAARAALLADTG
-272 RIRARIDDGEV
+272 RIRAKIDDGEV

-297 FGADNTS
+297 FGPDRVDSDGVDSGGADT
-304 GTDGEKGEAEAAR
+304 
-317 TIVGRTI
+317 RTI
-324 VEGFTTRIL
+324 VEGFSTRIL

-359 KPDSGHVRVGKA
+359 EPDSGHVRVGKA

-376 FDQERSLLDP
+376 FDQQRSLLDP

-399 DLVRVGRSM
+399 DLVRVGGSM

-474 ADYAGTLILVSHDRD
+474 ADYAGTLIVVSHDRD

-511 GGYADYLVQRRDRP
+511 GGYADYLIQRRDGPAGAAVRTARKGNNRAAP
-525 APATRRPA
+525 EAPAKIRQA
-533 AAAKRAG
+533 
-540 SKAPRE
+540 
-546 AAANPEPVT
+546 T
-555 RLSYKDRRALN
+555 RLSYKDRRALD
-566 LLPEKIAALEAEIA
+566 LLPDEMAALEREIA

-594 DPGRFAQAAARLEAA
+594 DPARFARAAARLEAA
-609 RADLSAAED
+609 RAELSAAED
-618 RWLALEAQREEIEA
+618 RWLILETRREEAEAAQRNR
-632 GRRAVEP
+632 G
-639 NGPAGAPAA
+639 GASGATAA

>member
-1 MPPPLLSLRDAAIGF
+1 MAPPPLLSLRDAAIGF

-51 IAGEL
+51 IVGEL
-56 ELDAGERYAEP
+56 EPDAGGRYAEP
-67 GLTIAHLAQEPA
+67 GLTVAYLAQEPA
-79 MKAGTSVFDW
+79 MQAGASVYDW
-89 VSADIAMGR
+89 VAADIAHGR
-98 PQATHPRHAV
+98 PQEVHPRHIV

-113 LFELEGGR
+113 LFGLDGR
-121 DIASLSGGEQ
+121 RDVASLSGGEQ
-131 RRAALAQVFVEPP
+131 RRAALAQAFADPP

-155 LDIATIRWLEGAVER
+155 LDIATIRWLEGAVR
-170 FRGAALVVSHDRTF
+170 KYRGAALVVSHDRTF

-203 GQGFGAFDDWCEQVL
+203 AQGFAAFDDWCEQVL

-225 QRLNSRL
+225 KRLDSRL

-252 RLRKLEE
+252 RLRKLEQM
-259 LRAARAALLADTG
+259 RAARAALLQDTG
-272 RIRARIDDGEV
+272 RIRAKIDDGEV
-283 RSKLVVEARDIAKR
+283 RSKLVVEARDIAKS
-297 FGADNTS
+297 FAPAGGDDGADT
-304 GTDGEKGEAEAAR
+304 
-317 TIVGRTI
+317 RTI
-324 VEGFTTRIL
+324 VEGFSTRIL

-354 LIGEL
+354 LIGEIE
-359 KPDSGHVRVGKA
+359 PDSGHVRVGKA
-371 LTLAY
+371 LSLAY

-399 DLVRVGRSM
+399 DLVRVGDSV

-502 GDGRVKEYA
+502 GDGTVREYA
-511 GGYADYLVQRRDRP
+511 GGYADYLVQRRD
-525 APATRRPA
+525 APARKSGPA
-533 AAAKRAG
+533 ASAPKKAGKVTAAG
-540 SKAPRE
+540 APAKPRT
-546 AAANPEPVT
+546 AT
-555 RLSYKDRRALN
+555 RLSYKDRRALD
-566 LLPEKIAALEAEIA
+566 LLPGQMAALEAEIA
-580 ALEAELSDRGLYGA
+580 ALETELSDNGLYSA
-594 DPGRFAQAAARLEAA
+594 DPDRFARAAARLDAA
-609 RADLSAAED
+609 RTELSAAEE
-618 RWLALEAQREEIEA
+618 RWLTLEARREEIEA
-632 GRRAVEP
+632 ARRAAE
-639 NGPAGAPAA
+639 ATAA